1 MPADIRFMLTSD
13 SEIKLPLI
21 LWNIPHAKCIHEMQ
35 AAAGFFTSRL

>member
-1 MPADIRFMLTSD
+1 MSD

-35 AAAGFFTSRL
+35 AAAGFFYIQTGEI